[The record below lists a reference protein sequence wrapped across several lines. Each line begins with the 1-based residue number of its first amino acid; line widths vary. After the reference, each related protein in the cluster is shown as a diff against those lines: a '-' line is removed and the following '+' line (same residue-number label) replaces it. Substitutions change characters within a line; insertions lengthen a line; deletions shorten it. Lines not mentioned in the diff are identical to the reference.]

1 MGFVNSPPTSANCPT
16 KRRPVFESQVPSP
29 WCARPRW
36 RAART
41 SAGREP
47 GRGDGARR
55 APWPP
60 QAREEEV
67 PLRKGQ
73 PPGEPEARP
82 HPRGIECD
90 TLGVR
95 QGGGRS
101 AGGRV
106 SWSKPLSGAGVRS
119 DEVRVPR
126 RPWPLDWWL
135 RAPPLLLLS
144 AWGGEPWAS
153 ARLSA
158 HACPGL
164 WTWRG
169 SPRGRGDAA
178 KLARKAALLLAAR
191 ERRASRRGNPAEG
204 SSRRKGWTPEA
215 AERQK

>member
-95 QGGGRS
+95 QGGRRS

-135 RAPPLLLLS
+135 RAPPCS
-144 AWGGEPWAS
+144 YSQRGAVNPGRPPAS
-153 ARLSA
+153 VPTPARG
-158 HACPGL
+158 C
-164 WTWRG
+164 
-169 SPRGRGDAA
+169 GRGGG
-178 KLARKAALLLAAR
+178 L
-191 ERRASRRGNPAEG
+191 RGAGATRP
-204 SSRRKGWTPEA
+204 S
-215 AERQK
+215 

>member
-106 SWSKPLSGAGVRS
+106 SWSKPLSVPASGATRS
-119 DEVRVPR
+119 G
-126 RPWPLDWWL
+126 
-135 RAPPLLLLS
+135 S
-144 AWGGEPWAS
+144 
-153 ARLSA
+153 
-158 HACPGL
+158 HAGPGL
-164 WTWRG
+164 WTGGSGHPLCSYSQRG
-169 SPRGRGDAA
+169 AVNPGRPPASVPTPARGCGRGGG
-178 KLARKAALLLAAR
+178 L
-191 ERRASRRGNPAEG
+191 RGAGATRP
-204 SSRRKGWTPEA
+204 S
-215 AERQK
+215 